1 MSNELYQEILQEIA
15 ALKEQRNIT
24 RQKRYFYTNRS
35 NQVLQASLLER
46 AEILTQSIK
55 FLESVVARWDYDS

>member
-1 MSNELYQEILQEIA
+1 MSNELYQEILQEVA
-15 ALKEQRNIT
+15 ALKEQRNKA
-24 RQKRYFYTNRS
+24 RQERYFYTNRS

-55 FLESVVARWDYDS
+55 FLEGVVARWDYDS